1 MLLNPNFEKIKL
13 FNLAGMSGGAAA
25 IHAYLADTSNES
37 NR

>member
-1 MLLNPNFEKIKL
+1 MLLHPNFGKIN
-13 FNLAGMSGGAAA
+13 FFILAGMSGGAAA